1 MVLVGYLYVC
11 AGAVGG
17 REGAMVVGGSPVNS
31 VSLDK
36 TFNTLVSP
44 LELNVYF

>member
-1 MVLVGYLYVC
+1 MVVVGYLYMCVG
-11 AGAVGG
+11 AGRGVMAV
-17 REGAMVVGGSPVNS
+17 RGSPVNY